1 MIIVK
6 NRTIVLSR
14 IWDRKEIEIE
24 KKKKE
29 RFEIYSVRNVSINAF
44 FSRVI
49 YEFDFLFSNPRT
61 REECKSKEMVKYLG
75 GKKMMRRNVVISIRS
90 RTIG

>member
-14 IWDRKEIEIE
+14 IWDRKEIE
-24 KKKKE
+24 KKKE

>member
-14 IWDRKEIEIE
+14 IWDRKEIE
-24 KKKKE
+24 KKKE

-49 YEFDFLFSNPRT
+49 YEFDFLFSNM

>member
-1 MIIVK
+1 MIIVEK
-6 NRTIVLSR
+6 RTIVLSR
-14 IWDRKEIEIE
+14 IWDRKEIE
-24 KKKKE
+24 KKKE

-49 YEFDFLFSNPRT
+49 YEFDFLFSNM

>member
-49 YEFDFLFSNPRT
+49 YEFDFLFSNM